1 MQPPLEWI
9 ERLARHPTCW
19 LNVERLDLP
28 PEFHG
33 LQVRQVLDEVL
44 VQGLE
49 LPALPQEWPSHDV
62 TLLWLEHWL
71 LLPRIAQLLGAYRLW
86 PALTRDAAT
95 EGLTPALRSFASCA
109 LGPRPLLDELPD
121 LALAYRL
128 EALGLNALLA
138 WQAEVP
144 AGMLARLY
152 LQFPYQVVVLQAELA
167 LAQPDKGLL
176 LMALQHA
183 RFTAS

>member
-1 MQPPLEWI
+1 MQPPLEWT
-9 ERLARHPTCW
+9 ERLARHPTYW
-19 LNVERLDLP
+19 LSADRLDLP

-33 LQVRQVLDEVL
+33 PQVRRVLDEVL

-49 LPALPQEWPSHDV
+49 LPALPQAWPNHDV

-86 PALTRDAAT
+86 PVLARDAT
-95 EGLTPALRSFASCA
+95 TDGLTPALRTFASCT

-121 LALAYRL
+121 LALPLRL
-128 EALGLNALLA
+128 ETLGLNALLA
-138 WQAEVP
+138 WQTEVP

-167 LAQPDKGLL
+167 VAQPDKGLL